1 MKYKCIIFDCDGI
14 LVDSERI
21 TSQIIVDLANDL
33 GANINLEYAINKYT
47 GTSLEFVT
55 SDIQSRTQQEV
66 TDDFKKQYRSK
77 SYEAFQNDLQ
87 PIEGIR
93 ELLEK
98 LNIPICVAS
107 NGPLD
112 KMTLNLKVTKLIH
125 HFNENLFSAYEIGFW
140 KPDPT
145 LFLHAAEKM
154 GFQPHECAVV
164 EDSLSGIKAAK
175 AGGFDV
181 YGFAQ
186 ENHKKAFED
195 EGATVFSKMSDLQDL
210 LR

>member
-1 MKYKCIIFDCDGI
+1 MKYKCIIFDCDGV

-33 GANINLEYAINKYT
+33 GANIDFEYAVNRYT
-47 GTSLEFVT
+47 GTSLEFVM
-55 SDIQSRTQQEV
+55 SDIESRTEQKV
-66 TDDFKKQYRSK
+66 TEDFKKQYRSK
-77 SYEAFQNDLQ
+77 SYEAFKNELQ

-112 KMTLNLKVTKLIH
+112 KMMLNLKVTKLIDY
-125 HFNENLFSAYEIGFW
+125 FNENLFSAYEIGFW

-145 LFLHAAEKM
+145 LFLHAAENM
-154 GFQPHECAVV
+154 GFQPHECVV
-164 EDSLSGIKAAK
+164 IEDSISGIKAAK
-175 AGGFDV
+175 TGGFDV

-186 ENHKKAFED
+186 KNHEKAFEN
-195 EGATVFSKMSDLQDL
+195 EGAIVFSKMSDLPNL